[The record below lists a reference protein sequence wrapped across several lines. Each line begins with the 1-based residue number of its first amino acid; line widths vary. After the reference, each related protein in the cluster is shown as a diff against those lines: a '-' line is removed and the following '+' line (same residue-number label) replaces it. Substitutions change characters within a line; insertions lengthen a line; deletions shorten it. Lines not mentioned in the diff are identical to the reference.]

1 MVIAITNLK
10 GGVGKSMV
18 SQNLAVALAADGQRV
33 CIADTDEEQQ
43 NSLKW
48 HTNRGDRLPKID
60 VFFIHPDKVT
70 EQILALNKQYDAV
83 VIDGTPSIK
92 ELTTRII
99 ILSDFIFVPILPS
112 ISDVWALENF
122 LGRFREAKLTKE
134 NLGGRVGAAL
144 ILNRYNDKTNLD
156 KEVQEA
162 IKGFEIPLL
171 ENKISNLVAYREAT
185 VQGIGVIENKEGK
198 SKEEFLRLYA
208 EIKSFIS

>member
-48 HTNRGDRLPKID
+48 HTNRGDRLPKVD

-70 EQILALNKQYDAV
+70 EQILALNKQYDTV
-83 VIDGTPSIK
+83 IIDGTPSIK

-162 IKGFEIPLL
+162 LKGFEIPLL
-171 ENKISNLVAYREAT
+171 EGKISNLVAYREAT

-208 EIKSFIS
+208 EIKTFIS